1 MQWIRW
7 CEELI
12 QFQNFI
18 IEYGSLRV
26 EPIRM
31 NKNSY
36 SLSYTYDTVVENP
49 FKKILILLR
58 ERKKKFAKFWK
69 ALMYVAF

>member
-7 CEELI
+7 CQEELI

-36 SLSYTYDTVVENP
+36 SLLSYTYDTVFENP
-49 FKKILILLR
+49 FKKVSY
-58 ERKKKFAKFWK
+58 F
-69 ALMYVAF
+69 